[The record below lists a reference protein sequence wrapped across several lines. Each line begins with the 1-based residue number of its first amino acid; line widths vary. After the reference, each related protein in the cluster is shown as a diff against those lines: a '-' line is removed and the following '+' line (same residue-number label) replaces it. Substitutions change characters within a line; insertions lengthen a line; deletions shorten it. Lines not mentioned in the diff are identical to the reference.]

1 MMRTN
6 QTSSQRGRRP
16 AFTIVELMV
25 VVGIIVL
32 LISVAVPSFNA
43 MTYSTTRSLAENSL
57 RRSVTVARDIALRS
71 SQGGDGAI
79 VFVFDPGGQMRIVP
93 AEQVGT
99 FKDEVPDEFGQNGV
113 GGINEPPFNGF
124 FGQFINR
131 DVFVPSGLAE
141 SIALPANW
149 NVRGFA
155 PGGMML
161 DSLNS
166 GSEIAEWY
174 NSDLYGGTDTGSLTK
189 VQGNWVFPETG
200 FYDRREAVSD
210 GGATGRQSFM
220 VRFDA
225 QTGALSS
232 SRSSAVLVDPRPS
245 EADRGAYNPT
255 ARDAWTRVDKA
266 DSLRVWASRAIQDA
280 NPDANA
286 SFYNDE
292 DFRERSRLIG
302 SQSND
307 TILVRPVSR
316 LALADE
322 RRLAAGIGANGLN
335 QQTQSLYH
343 PYTERRPEI
352 GLDESLFR
360 AGFDPDIIRQNINA
374 WISGDTN
381 GGPGA
386 ERGGRPDQLIGDG
399 EVNFDP
405 DDGVPDDQPQASLF
419 SLSPYTGELLEL
431 DP

>member
-1 MMRTN
+1 MTRPNHT
-6 QTSSQRGRRP
+6 TRSRGRRP

-32 LISVAVPSFNA
+32 LVSVAVPSFNA
-43 MTYSTTRSLAENSL
+43 MSYSTTRSLAENSL
-57 RRSVTVARDIALRS
+57 RRSVTVARDISLRS

-99 FKDEVPDEFGQNGV
+99 FKDAVPDAGANGV

-155 PGGMML
+155 PGGLML
-161 DSLNS
+161 DALNS
-166 GSEIAEWY
+166 GREIAEWY
-174 NSDLYGGTDTGSLTK
+174 NTDTYGGTDTSSLTK
-189 VQGNWVFPETG
+189 IQGNWVFPETG
-200 FYDRREAVSD
+200 FYDQNLAVTP
-210 GGATGRQSFM
+210 GGVTGRQSFM

-225 QTGALSS
+225 QTGAVSS
-232 SRSSAVLVDPRPS
+232 SRRSGVLVDPRPS
-245 EADRGAYNPT
+245 EQDRDAYNP
-255 ARDAWTRVDKA
+255 ADRRRAWTRVDKA
-266 DSLRVWASRAIQDA
+266 DDLSVWATRAIRDA
-280 NPDANA
+280 NPDADN
-286 SFYNDE
+286 SYYNDQ
-292 DFRERSRLIG
+292 DFRERSRLVG
-302 SQSND
+302 SVSND
-307 TILVRPVSR
+307 TVLVRPVSR

-335 QQTQSLYH
+335 RETRSLYQ
-343 PYTERRPEI
+343 PYEGANPRI
-352 GLDESLFR
+352 AMDEALFR
-360 AGFDPDIIRQNINA
+360 GGFDPDTIRQNINA
-374 WISGDTN
+374 WISGDTA
-381 GGPGA
+381 GGPGSA
-386 ERGGRPDQLIGDG
+386 RGGRPDQLIGDG
-399 EVNFDP
+399 EINFDEASGP
-405 DDGVPDDQPQASLF
+405 VDQPEASVF